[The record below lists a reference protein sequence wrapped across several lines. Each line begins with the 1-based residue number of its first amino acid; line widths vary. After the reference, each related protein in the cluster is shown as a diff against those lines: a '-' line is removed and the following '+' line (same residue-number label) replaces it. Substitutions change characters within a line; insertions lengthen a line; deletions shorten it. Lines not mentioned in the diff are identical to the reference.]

1 MLAMNKKS
9 INVYSNCLQ
18 PKAGGVQLM
27 LVLYSIVQWRDGF
40 STETGWIRA
49 FIRKP
54 SVKEEGKKTG
64 EWGKEKKATERKEK
78 EGERGGEASG

>member
-40 STETGWIRA
+40 STETG
-49 FIRKP
+49 
-54 SVKEEGKKTG
+54 
-64 EWGKEKKATERKEK
+64 
-78 EGERGGEASG
+78 